1 MKYLLLLIALVSL
14 APVPDALALNLHE
27 AVALTLANNQRI
39 VQFQAAEEESTAVAS
54 ATRSVF
60 YPRLDLNYGY
70 TRHDEPP
77 PGEEEEFSILSL
89 SASYNLF
96 NGLAD
101 YNTTKAA
108 GARSKAAGY
117 QLRAVTA
124 DLILDVKQ
132 AYIAQLRAA
141 RSVETSREG
150 VELLQRQQHD
160 VELYFKQG
168 MIARNDLLR
177 VEVELSSA
185 RQDLLQAQGNLQIA
199 KHRLERLMGVPLD
212 QGQTLEDFSQLPQL
226 PETDPER
233 YRLQLLQR
241 SELNYLEQLLEAS
254 DRDRSAAKGNNLPRV
269 DLTLS
274 REEYGDSI
282 SPTSGDFDED
292 DKLMLTASWNLFN
305 GFATH
310 QSVAAAD
317 SRKRGISAELQD
329 TRDALFLQL
338 QTALSDIKVAQGRQQ
353 EALSGVT
360 QAEENYRVTQSRYRQ
375 QQATTFDLLDARF
388 LLTRTRNQEINARY
402 DLHSK
407 TAVLDRVLERDLRP

>member
-1 MKYLLLLIALVSL
+1 MRYLLFLITLLSL
-14 APVPDALALNLHE
+14 APVPSSLALNLHE
-27 AVALTLANNQRI
+27 VVALTLANNQRI
-39 VQFQAAEEESTAVAS
+39 VQFQATEQESAAAAS
-54 ATRSVF
+54 SARSAF
-60 YPRLDLNYGY
+60 YPRLDLNYSY
-70 TRHDEPP
+70 TRHNEPQ
-77 PGEEEEFSILSL
+77 PGEEKEFSILSL

-96 NGLAD
+96 KGLTD

-108 GARSKAAGY
+108 EARSKAAGY

-132 AYIAQLRAA
+132 AYISQRRAA
-141 RSVETSREG
+141 RSVDTSREG

-199 KHRLERLMGVPLD
+199 NHRLERLMGVPLD
-212 QGQTLEDFSQLPQL
+212 QGQSLEDFFQLPQL
-226 PETDPER
+226 TKDDTEF
-233 YRLQLLQR
+233 YRLKLLQR
-241 SELNYLEQLLEAS
+241 SELLYLGQLLEAA

-269 DLTLS
+269 DLTLAHD
-274 REEYGDSI
+274 EYGDSI
-282 SPTSGDFDED
+282 SPTNGDFDED

-310 QSVAAAD
+310 QSVAVAD

-338 QTALSDIKVAQGRQQ
+338 QTALSDIRVAQGKLQ
-353 EALSGVT
+353 EALSGIT
-360 QAEENYRVTQSRYRQ
+360 QAEENYRVTKSRYRQ

-388 LLTRTRNQEINARY
+388 LLTRARNQEINARY

-407 TAVLDRVLERDLRP
+407 AAVLDRVLERDLRH